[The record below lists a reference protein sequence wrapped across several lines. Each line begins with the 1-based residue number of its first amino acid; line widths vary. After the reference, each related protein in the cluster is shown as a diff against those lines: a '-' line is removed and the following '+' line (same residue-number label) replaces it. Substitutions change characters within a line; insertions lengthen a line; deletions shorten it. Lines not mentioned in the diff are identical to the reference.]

1 MARARSAS
9 MRACSSRAE
18 VTLTDMATHAREYA
32 LMVAARPNQRKR
44 WAQAMMQSMM
54 LANAGANNAV
64 AGANN
69 AVAGAN
75 NAVAG
80 ANDVVAGGA
89 GSDVE
94 SDEET
99 ED

>member
-1 MARARSAS
+1 
-9 MRACSSRAE
+9 
-18 VTLTDMATHAREYA
+18 MATHAREYA

-64 AGANN
+64 AGAN
-69 AVAGAN
+69 
-75 NAVAG
+75 
-80 ANDVVAGGA
+80 DVVAGGA